1 MGYHFA
7 QKAFAAFDLEPF
19 VPVLQQV
26 TRHLCDDCRFLVC
39 MHVPHTASSCMRI
52 PLLSCQVEPDP
63 SFPTVKYPN
72 PEEVRP
78 APIPRH
84 SIIR

>member
-26 TRHLCDDCRFLVC
+26 TRHPCDRLSFLFC
-39 MHVPHTASSCMRI
+39 MHVPHTASNCMWMP
-52 PLLSCQVEPDP
+52 PLSWQVEPDP
-63 SFPTVKYPN
+63 NFTTVKYPN